1 MNDPLQRKMF
11 REAGMSKQPMG
22 ILASSPE
29 LMSAAKGYKDGGV
42 GSIQIPFYGQRQPK
56 GASNQGGNNYT
67 TIDDNLQ
74 AIQNQGLQTD
84 FGDAFGPKENNV
96 DVSQISIE
104 PTVEVPGS
112 PPSINDQNKSALDK
126 SKLKFPQSTS
136 LGIRGK
142 TDEFEGEVE
151 KEAPPTNSSFEK
163 LKNIYG
169 EQGVVA
175 ATNIAKGLEDADS
188 MKFGGKTVQQLTDNL
203 FATMN
208 KEGKEPTLADVN
220 DEVTALLG
228 YDRET
233 LDKEFDKDTKS
244 AFFLNLMKAGLAMA
258 AGQSSNALTN
268 VAKGL
273 GAGLAGYG
281 EDVGKLNDDLRADR
295 KEATNVAYKLLQN
308 KRSSELAKDSV
319 DLQKKQ
325 IMLQIGQSNVTQKK
339 ADLYKDLEI
348 QTNNRKLKIDF
359 LSTMAQLENKGIEMQ
374 NTKEYRDQVVENA
387 FFNAQPDQIK
397 AAIIG
402 GHIIKNKD
410 GTYKPPILTDL
421 GKTAIGNVIA
431 DLNSSKATIYD
442 KKVINAG
449 SSGKISG
456 IVIENF
462 NKLEGDAKAVAI
474 SKIGSIS
481 QSPQFKQYNDS
492 INDGDFGAAL
502 GTLISL
508 AGDKDL
514 IIDFNS
520 LHPSIQQEIKKKP
533 KVSALANQYDN
544 IIANLPPLKKSK
556 ED

>member
-1 MNDPLQRKMF
+1 MNDPLDRRMF

-29 LMSAAKGYKDGGV
+29 LMSAAKGYNVGGLNAIPV
-42 GSIQIPFYGQRQPK
+42 LNQPVETTKGLSGYRTANPFTAMNTLGSKIG
-56 GASNQGGNNYT
+56 
-67 TIDDNLQ
+67 DNIGVQ
-74 AIQNQGLQTD
+74 IQNETPLEVLK
-84 FGDAFGPKENNV
+84 KEAEEKNKT
-96 DVSQISIE
+96 IE
-104 PTVEVPGS
+104 PNVVV
-112 PPSINDQNKSALDK
+112 PPSINDQNKTILEK
-126 SKLKFPQSTS
+126 EKLKFPEGTN

-142 TDEFEGEVE
+142 TDMSDPVE
-151 KEAPPTNSSFEK
+151 KEAPATNSSFEK

-169 EQGVVA
+169 EEGVVA
-175 ATNIAKGLEDADS
+175 AKNIAQGLEDAES

-208 KEGKEPTLADVN
+208 KQGKEPTLADVN

-228 YDRET
+228 YDRES

-258 AGQSSNALTN
+258 AGESSNALTN
-268 VAKGL
+268 IAKGL

-281 EDVGKLNDDLRADR
+281 EDVGDLRDDLRADR

-308 KRSSELAKDSV
+308 KRSAELAKDSV

-325 IMLQIGQSNVTQKK
+325 IALQIGQSNVTQKK
-339 ADLYKDLEI
+339 ADLYKQLEI
-348 QTNNRKLKIDF
+348 ETNNRKLKIDF

-374 NTKEYRDQVVENA
+374 NTKEYRDKVVENT
-387 FFNAQPDQIK
+387 FFNALPEQIK
-397 AAIIG
+397 GAIIG
-402 GHIIKNKD
+402 GHITKKAD
-410 GTYKPPILTDL
+410 GTYELSGL

-431 DLNSSKATIYD
+431 DIKSNKITDYD
-442 KKVINAG
+442 KKVRDAG

-462 NKLEGDAKAVAI
+462 NKLEGDAKSVAI

-481 QSPQFKQYNDS
+481 QSQGYKQYNDS
-492 INDGDFGAAL
+492 INNGDFEAAL
-502 GTLISL
+502 GTLIGL

-514 IIDFNS
+514 IIDYNS

-533 KVSALANQYDN
+533 KVNALANQYSN
-544 IIANLPPLKKSK
+544 IIANLPPLTKSK

>member
-1 MNDPLQRKMF
+1 MNDPLKRKMF

-29 LMSAAKGYKDGGV
+29 LMNAAKGYELGGLNAIPV
-42 GSIQIPFYGQRQPK
+42 LNQRVDSTKKSSGYRIADPFTAMNTLGSK
-56 GASNQGGNNYT
+56 
-67 TIDDNLQ
+67 IDDNIGVQ
-74 AIQNQGLQTD
+74 IQNETPLQVLK
-84 FGDAFGPKENNV
+84 AEAEEQNKN
-96 DVSQISIE
+96 IE
-104 PTVEVPGS
+104 PNVVAG
-112 PPSINDQNKSALDK
+112 PSINEQNRNILDK
-126 SKLKFPQSTS
+126 SKLKFPEGAN

-142 TDEFEGEVE
+142 TEMSDSVE

-163 LKNIYG
+163 LKTLYG
-169 EQGVVA
+169 EEGVVA

-203 FATMN
+203 FTTMN

-308 KRSSELAKDSV
+308 KRSAELAKDSV

-339 ADLYKDLEI
+339 ADLYKELEI
-348 QTNNRKLKIDF
+348 ETNNRKLKIDF

-374 NTKEYRDQVVENA
+374 NTKEYRDQVVENT
-387 FFNAQPDQIK
+387 FFNALPEQIK
-397 AAIIG
+397 GAIIG
-402 GHIIKNKD
+402 GHITKKAD
-410 GTYKPPILTDL
+410 GTYDLTPL
-421 GKTAIGNVIA
+421 GETAIGNVIS
-431 DLNSSKATIYD
+431 DINSFKTTDYVNKRTD
-442 KKVINAG
+442 AG
-449 SSGKISG
+449 SSGKLSG
-456 IVIENF
+456 IFVDGF
-462 NKLEGDAKAVAI
+462 SKLKGDEKAVAV

-481 QSPQFKQYNDS
+481 QNPLYKTYTTQ
-492 INDGDFGAAL
+492 IGDGDFESAL
-502 GTLISL
+502 GTLIGL

-514 IIDFNS
+514 MIDFNS
-520 LHPSIQQEIKKKP
+520 LHPSIKEQIKKKP
-533 KVSALANQYDN
+533 KVGAFAKQYDN
-544 IIANLPPLKKSK
+544 IIANLPQPTKSK

>member
-1 MNDPLQRKMF
+1 MNNPLDRKMF
-11 REAGMSKQPMG
+11 REAGMAKQPMG

-29 LMSAAKGYKDGGV
+29 LMGAVKGYNVGGLNAIPV
-42 GSIQIPFYGQRQPK
+42 LDQRVESTKGLSGYRTPNPFTAMNTLGSK
-56 GASNQGGNNYT
+56 
-67 TIDDNLQ
+67 IDDNIGVE
-74 AIQNQGLQTD
+74 IQNEAPLEVLK
-84 FGDAFGPKENNV
+84 KEAEEKNKT
-96 DVSQISIE
+96 IE
-104 PTVEVPGS
+104 PNVVV

-126 SKLKFPQSTS
+126 SKFKFPEGAN

-142 TDEFEGEVE
+142 TDMSDPVE

-169 EQGVVA
+169 EEGVVA
-175 ATNIAKGLEDADS
+175 ATNIAQGLEDAES

-203 FATMN
+203 FKTMN

-258 AGQSSNALTN
+258 AGESSNALTN

-308 KRSSELAKDSV
+308 KRSAELAKDSI

-325 IMLQIGQSNVTQKK
+325 IALQIGQSNVTQKK
-339 ADLYKDLEI
+339 ADLYKQLEI
-348 QTNNRKLKIDF
+348 ETNNRKLKIDF

-374 NTKEYRDQVVENA
+374 NTKEYRDKVVENT
-387 FFNAQPDQIK
+387 FFNALPEQIK

-402 GHIIKNKD
+402 GHITKKAD
-410 GTYKPPILTDL
+410 GTFVSLTDL

-431 DLNSSKATIYD
+431 DLKSNTITDYD
-442 KKVINAG
+442 KKVRDSG
-449 SSGKISG
+449 SSGKLSG

-462 NKLEGDAKAVAI
+462 NKLEGDAKSVAV
-474 SKIGSIS
+474 SKIGSIAQS
-481 QSPQFKQYNDS
+481 QGYKQYNDS
-492 INDGDFGAAL
+492 INNGDFEAAL
-502 GTLISL
+502 GTLIGL

-514 IIDFNS
+514 IIDYNS

-533 KVSALANQYDN
+533 KVNALANQYSN